1 MRLRQYWLALGVL
14 CLGLTGCAA
23 TPEAPKEQGGGQM
36 MLVTPLQPDAN
47 LELALAKI
55 SEVLVTAELTEEQRA
70 RFLYDRGVLYD
81 SVGLRTLARIDFS
94 RALKL
99 RPDLPDA
106 YNFMGIYLTQAMEF
120 DQAYEAFDAVLELD
134 PEYDFA
140 FLNRGIALYYGS
152 RPQLAMSDLEE
163 FYLRDT
169 GDAYRAL
176 WLYLAER
183 QGNPEQAL
191 VGLKA
196 RSQGIQDGWGAAL
209 VAYYLG
215 ELDEGQLLAAAR
227 QDLSHQKQLAERLCE
242 AYFYMG
248 KQARMD
254 GQPRRALNL
263 FKLSLATNVYEFVEH
278 RYSIMEM
285 RQIAEQLMEEAEQ
298 AEQAN

>member
-1 MRLRQYWLALGVL
+1 MSLSKRWLVL
-14 CLGLTGCAA
+14 VLVSLGLAGCAS
-23 TPEAPKEQGGGQM
+23 TNSETESGNGQM

-47 LELALAKI
+47 LEVALAKI
-55 SEVLVTAELTEEQRA
+55 SEVLISAELTEEQRA

-94 RALKL
+94 RALQL

-134 PEYDFA
+134 PGYDFA
-140 FLNRGIALYYGS
+140 YLNRGIALYYGS
-152 RPQLAMSDLEE
+152 RPMLAVDDLNE
-163 FYLRDT
+163 FYQRDQS
-169 GDAYRAL
+169 DAYRAL
-176 WLYLAER
+176 WLYLAEY
-183 QGNPEQAL
+183 QQDPVQA
-191 VGLKA
+191 KA
-196 RSQGIQDGWGAAL
+196 QLRAHSSQIGDGWGAAL

-215 ELDEGQLLAAAR
+215 DIDGGQLLAASR
-227 QDLSHQKQLAERLCE
+227 QDLNHQKQLAERLCE

-248 KQARMD
+248 KQARME
-254 GQPRRALNL
+254 GQPRAALNL

-285 RQIAEQLMEEAEQ
+285 RQIAEQLMEEQEQ
-298 AEQAN
+298 AH